1 MSSIK
6 ANVDALLSSSNIETL
21 QIAGERVKSALL
33 QTKGVVSVLTSW
45 DMDKRVYNLE
55 IDETKALEYGLRRAD
70 IIQQLK
76 SAIRG
81 LPIATFPKE
90 NSIDYTVRVWLPK
103 NQIDNFET
111 ILNMLI
117 DTPKGKVPLNKF
129 AKLSSNFEPTLIT
142 REGLEYTLEVY
153 GNREKSAISHIM
165 ADFEKHLEKVELPRD
180 VELEQIGDIKQFKA
194 SASRMV
200 GAIIVAVILILL
212 TLIVMFGNIK
222 ISLMILFSIP
232 LTIIGA
238 SWTMLAI
245 NYHVSMPAM
254 MGFMLLSGIIVNNA
268 ILLIH
273 FAIEKI
279 REGINKK
286 EAMLEAIKIR
296 TRPVLMTVLQ
306 SLWECFQLLQGSAI
320 GLERLAPIG
329 AVDWWTYRWDYIN
342 LGTH

>member
-6 ANVDALLSSSNIETL
+6 ANVDALLSSSNIDNL
-21 QIAGERVKSALL
+21 QNAGEMVKEALL
-33 QTKGVVSVLTSW
+33 KTKGVVSVSTSW
-45 DMDKRVYNLE
+45 NMDKRVYNLN

-81 LPIATFPKE
+81 LPIATFPRE
-90 NSIDYTVRVWLPK
+90 NSIDYTVRVWLTK

-194 SASRMV
+194 
-200 GAIIVAVILILL
+200 L
-212 TLIVMFGNIK
+212 
-222 ISLMILFSIP
+222 
-232 LTIIGA
+232 
-238 SWTMLAI
+238 
-245 NYHVSMPAM
+245 
-254 MGFMLLSGIIVNNA
+254 
-268 ILLIH
+268 
-273 FAIEKI
+273 
-279 REGINKK
+279 
-286 EAMLEAIKIR
+286 
-296 TRPVLMTVLQ
+296 
-306 SLWECFQLLQGSAI
+306 C
-320 GLERLAPIG
+320 
-329 AVDWWTYRWDYIN
+329 
-342 LGTH
+342 